1 MTATPLLPA
10 ITVDIGRDPDASVIW
25 MHGLGDTGHGW
36 SQVVPELGLPPTLSV
51 RFVFPHAPSMPV
63 TNPALNSC

>member
-36 SQVVPELGLPPTLSV
+36 SQVVP
-51 RFVFPHAPSMPV
+51 
-63 TNPALNSC
+63 